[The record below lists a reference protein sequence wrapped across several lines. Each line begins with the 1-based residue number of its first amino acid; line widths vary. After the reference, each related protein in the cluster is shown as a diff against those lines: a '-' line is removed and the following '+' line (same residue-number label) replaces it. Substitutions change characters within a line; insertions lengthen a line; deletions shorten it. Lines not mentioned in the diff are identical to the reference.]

1 MRFLVRIYKYKGD
14 YSALVP
20 DLPGCVA
27 AGDSVE
33 EVRSLIAEA
42 IKLHLDLMQKSGERT
57 PKPSRHIDF
66 AIDDS
71 SDEEWCTWV
80 DVKVANVPVA
90 AASRRRRTG

>member
-1 MRFLVRIYKYKGD
+1 MRLLVRIYKYKGD

-33 EVRSLIAEA
+33 EVRMLVTQA
-42 IKLHLDLMQKSGERT
+42 IKLHLDLMQKSAERI
-57 PKPSRHIDF
+57 PKPSRRIEF

-71 SDEEWCTWV
+71 SEEEWCTWV
-80 DVKVANVPVA
+80 DVEIANLPVA

>member
-33 EVRSLIAEA
+33 EVRKLVTRA
-42 IKLHLDLMQKSGERT
+42 IKLHLDLMQKSGERI
-57 PKPSRHIDF
+57 PKPSRHIEF
-66 AIDDS
+66 AVDES
-71 SDEEWCTWV
+71 SEEEWCTWV
-80 DVKVANVPVA
+80 DVEVANIPLA
-90 AASRRRRTG
+90 GASRRRRTG